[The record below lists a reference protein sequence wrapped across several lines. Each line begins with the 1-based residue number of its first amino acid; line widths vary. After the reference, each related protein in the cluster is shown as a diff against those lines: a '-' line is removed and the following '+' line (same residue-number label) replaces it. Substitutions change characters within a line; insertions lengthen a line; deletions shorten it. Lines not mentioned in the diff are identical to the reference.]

1 MKRIVLFVL
10 SLFLLSFF
18 VPVLP
23 PVCQAA
29 VLDGEWQ
36 YRLRP
41 DTGEWTNYIEN
52 TPVPVQGDVHEVWL
66 RIPIKPGTPQA
77 DTLLFTTKGQA
88 VQIFLGDREIYRDGE
103 FAPQQP
109 WGHGRKWH

>member
-29 VLDGEWQ
+29 VLDGAWQ

-52 TPVPVQGDVHEVWL
+52 TPVPVQGDVHE
-66 RIPIKPGTPQA
+66 G
-77 DTLLFTTKGQA
+77 DTITIDVDGNGQLEA
-88 VQIFLGDREIYRDGE
+88 RVRS
-103 FAPQQP
+103 
-109 WGHGRKWH
+109 